1 MLSMAAT
8 IAYFVL
14 SLSNLLLS
22 DAYAVFIELII
33 ATKEILIFST
43 IIV

>member
-22 DAYAVFIELII
+22 DAYAVVAKKPCPI
-33 ATKEILIFST
+33 
-43 IIV
+43 